1 MIEGTVAVQVTS
13 EGMIPI
19 PAKLSQQLGLKP
31 LQTVYLKEDNGF
43 LLVMRSREEIGK
55 RIISLLQEGLQGLTQ
70 NDLDK
75 DRLTNEDRGWY
86 RIFYCLNW

>member
-1 MIEGTVAVQVTS
+1 MIEGTIAVQVTS

-19 PAKLSQQLGLKP
+19 PTKLSQQLGLKP

-70 NDLDK
+70 KDLDK
-75 DRLTNEDRGWY
+75 DRLNNEDRG
-86 RIFYCLNW
+86 